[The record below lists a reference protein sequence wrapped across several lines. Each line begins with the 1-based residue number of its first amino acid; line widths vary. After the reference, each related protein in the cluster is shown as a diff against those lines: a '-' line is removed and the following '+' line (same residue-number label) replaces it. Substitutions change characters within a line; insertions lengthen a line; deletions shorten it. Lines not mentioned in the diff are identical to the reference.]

1 MFAKIRTGIMKT
13 GMAAIGLLAGSV
25 LFLGTAQAGAIDSFS
40 GLSGEIRI
48 SGGTAHIPVMKEAA
62 KQIMSAHPGISI
74 SIAGGGSGVGIKQVG
89 EGIVDIGN
97 SGRAPSDAE
106 KEQYGLKLF
115 KWAIDGV
122 GVAVNPDN
130 PVKSLTKAQLKDIYS
145 GKITDWKD
153 LGGKEAPITV
163 YTRDE
168 SSGTREVFWKKA
180 LDKGDIVSSANFVVS
195 NGAMKTAIA
204 NDPNAIGYVSVGH
217 MDASVAG
224 VALDGVFPAIDTVK
238 SGEYKVAR
246 GLYSN
251 TKGEP
256 SGLTRLFIEY
266 LLSPEGQ
273 EIAVQKG
280 FVPVN

>member
-1 MFAKIRTGIMKT
+1 
-13 GMAAIGLLAGSV
+13 
-25 LFLGTAQAGAIDSFS
+25 
-40 GLSGEIRI
+40 
-48 SGGTAHIPVMKEAA
+48 
-62 KQIMSAHPGISI
+62 
-74 SIAGGGSGVGIKQVG
+74 
-89 EGIVDIGN
+89 
-97 SGRAPSDAE
+97 
-106 KEQYGLKLF
+106 
-115 KWAIDGV
+115 V
-122 GVAVNPDN
+122 GVAVHPDN
-130 PVKSLTKAQLKDIYS
+130 PVTSLTKTQLKDIYS

-224 VALDGVFPAIDTVK
+224 VALDGVSPTIDTVK

-251 TKGEP
+251 TKGDP
-256 SGLTRLFIEY
+256 SGLTKLFIEY